1 MNNTPSQNILPK
13 VSVIILNWNG
23 YRDTAE
29 CLRSLCRLTYPSCE
43 IILVDNGST
52 DGSVTRLREEFEKV
66 VYIENGENLGFA
78 GGNNA
83 GIRYALQHGAGYVFL
98 LNNDTVIDPN
108 VLDELVRVAE
118 GDKAI
123 GMAGPVIYDY
133 YDPSRV
139 WFAGSHIDYR
149 TGLTP
154 QWHEGEKREKE
165 WPESWDVERLSG
177 CAMLVKKEVIESA
190 GMLDPDY
197 FLYYED
203 TDWCARTRQHGFRIV
218 CAGHAGVL
226 HKQQG
231 SSDRGGVSTLV
242 HYYCQ
247 RNRLLFLKKN
257 AKIPVRVRL
266 HNGYITGGYWLYA
279 LGKFLGMRSGQYAI
293 RRAKFHGV
301 RDFYQGR
308 LGKQRGGTK

>member
-1 MNNTPSQNILPK
+1 MNNRQGQNKLPK
-13 VSVIILNWNG
+13 VSVIVLNWNG
-23 YRDTAE
+23 YSDTAE
-29 CLRSLCRLTYPSCE
+29 CLRSLERLTYPSCE
-43 IILVDNGST
+43 VILVDNGST
-52 DGSVTRLREEFEKV
+52 DGSVARLRQEFEKV
-66 VYIENGENLGFA
+66 FYIENDENLGFA
-78 GGNNA
+78 EGNNI

-98 LNNDTVIDPN
+98 LNNDTVISPGA
-108 VLDELVRVAE
+108 LDELVRVAE
-118 GDKAI
+118 GDRAI

-154 QWHEGEKREKE
+154 HWHEGEKREKE

-177 CAMLVKKEVIESA
+177 CAMLVKKEVIESV
-190 GMLDPDY
+190 GMLDAGY

-203 TDWCARTRQHGFRIV
+203 TDWCARARQHGFRIV
-218 CAGHAGVL
+218 CAGHARVL

-231 SSDRGGVSTLV
+231 STDRGGSPLV

-257 AKIPVRVRL
+257 ANIPVRVRL
-266 HNGYITGGYWLYA
+266 HNGYITGGYILHA
-279 LGKFLGMRSGQYAI
+279 LGKLLGMRNVQYEI
-293 RRAKFHGV
+293 RKAKFQGV
-301 RDFYQGR
+301 RDFYLGR
-308 LGKQRGGTK
+308 TGKQREDAK